1 METGEKSKEKASS
14 QIVQDNVIIVH
25 NFVQMFHAFAFLK
38 IILISGHHVYDFDK
52 EEKKHLIIFILC
64 EFPSVA
70 ILNAYLD
77 QALNYGGK
85 ASRWR
90 LGHLDTAAHLKG
102 AAIEKG
108 QSRIATAS
116 DVSR

>member
-1 METGEKSKEKASS
+1 MS
-14 QIVQDNVIIVH
+14 QIAQYNVIIVH
-25 NFVQMFHAFAFLK
+25 NFVQMFHALAFLK
-38 IILISGHHVYDFDK
+38 MILISGHHVCDFHK
-52 EEKKHLIIFILC
+52 EEKKHLFIFILC

-70 ILNAYLD
+70 ISNAYMD
-77 QALNYGGK
+77 KALNYESE

-108 QSRIATAS
+108 QCSVATAS
-116 DVSR
+116 DGSRQLGN